1 MFSNKIFST
10 RIKEQRLKK
19 NLKQSELGKIVGLSD
34 NAISDIER
42 GYRLTTIDKIVDL
55 ADYFEV
61 SIDYLV
67 GRTDNP
73 NINE

>member
-1 MFSNKIFST
+1 MNFQ
-10 RIKEQRLKK
+10 ERLKYLQEK
-19 NLKQSELGKIVGLSD
+19 NNITKKS
-34 NAISDIER
+34 ISDAIGISVRNYYRYER
-42 GYRLTTIDKIVDL
+42 GEQNPTLPILILL

-73 NINE
+73 NINY

>member
-1 MFSNKIFST
+1 MVLYEFSRKTKIFADKNNIT
-10 RIKEQRLKK
+10 KK
-19 NLKQSELGKIVGLSD
+19 SIAD
-34 NAISDIER
+34 AIGISVRNYYRYER
-42 GYRLTTIDKIVDL
+42 GEQNPTLPILILL

-73 NINE
+73 NINY